1 MEFLSVAKSCQ
12 VTAFLK
18 ELILRLFEINDT
30 YSEQRLSRMMAVL
43 NDELTMAGS
52 FDISLLIQTDKRLQV
67 IFKQL
72 QQ

>member
-18 ELILRLFEINDT
+18 ELILRLFEISDT

>member
-30 YSEQRLSRMMAVL
+30 YSELRLSRMMAVL

>member
-1 MEFLSVAKSCQ
+1 VEFLSVAKSCQ

>member
-72 QQ
+72 QK

>member
-18 ELILRLFEINDT
+18 ELILRLFEVNGT

-52 FDISLLIQTDKRLQV
+52 FDISLLIQTDMRLQV

>member
-1 MEFLSVAKSCQ
+1 MEFLSVAKSWQ
-12 VTAFLK
+12 VSAFLK